1 MRAMPTLAYQRMIGR
16 ARLKF
21 DVTIDENIEVPP
33 CRRTTVP
40 SMAIVDKYTKEIE
53 RLGRPAKWVRMLEL
67 LYYWPTLA
75 SEIVFNLDLRKKRIR
90 KMNLKILR
98 EARSRFAARLR
109 LKAKKARLQKLRS
122 NKLKAKKA
130 MVKKAMR
137 AKAKAKKEEAVGKKG
152 KTLKQLFSHS
162 SSSSRV

>member
-1 MRAMPTLAYQRMIGR
+1 MPPTLAYQRMFDR
-16 ARLKF
+16 ASLKF
-21 DVTIDENIEVPP
+21 DVTIDENIEVHS

-75 SEIVFNLDLRKKRIR
+75 TEIVFNLDLRKKR
-90 KMNLKILR
+90 
-98 EARSRFAARLR
+98 
-109 LKAKKARLQKLRS
+109 KAKMARLQTLRS
-122 NKLKAKKA
+122 NKLKAKKVR
-130 MVKKAMR
+130 VKKAKR
-137 AKAKAKKEEAVGKKG
+137 AKAKAKKEEALGKKG

-162 SSSSRV
+162 SSSSRVWSAATLGGE

>member
-1 MRAMPTLAYQRMIGR
+1 MPTLAYQRMIGR

-53 RLGRPAKWVRMLEL
+53 QLGRPAKWVRMLEL

-75 SEIVFNLDLRKKRIR
+75 TEIVFNLDLRKKTIR
-90 KMNLKILR
+90 KQNLKILR
-98 EARSRFAARLR
+98 EEMARLR
-109 LKAKKARLQKLRS
+109 RKAKKARLQKLRS
-122 NKLKAKKA
+122 NKLKAE
-130 MVKKAMR
+130 
-137 AKAKAKKEEAVGKKG
+137 AKAKKEAAVGKKG